1 MKLYSLCT
9 HRSLK
14 GNRANAQKV
23 MQALLAKGWRV
34 GTIWECALRGK
45 SMMKLNIFLSSTFPC
60 AVIDFTKSILNLHW
74 QINSIT

>member
-23 MQALLAKGWRV
+23 MQALLAKGWRI

-45 SMMKLNIFLSSTFPC
+45 KMTIEAIVNSMEEWLKSDRLFLE
-60 AVIDFTKSILNLHW
+60 IRG
-74 QINSIT
+74 